1 MRVHWRVA
9 VQGILY
15 DARRLVALQRIQ
27 SPSWSGLTR
36 PSAHHRLGVDGRVR
50 PDHDGYAVPCD
61 RGESRNLRLLV
72 LLAVISIVC
81 AIAGPSSAQSA
92 SSYQMS
98 CGHIGVAGSTLF
110 AECRRIDGSFSRT
123 SIAIPGVEN
132 INGRLQ
138 FNGMGYVSTFQN
150 SCTNIGVAGSTLF
163 ANCRRMDGGF
173 NRTSIPIFGIANI
186 DGVLRY
192 Q

>member
-1 MRVHWRVA
+1 MRVHGRFAVRGVLPAIVA
-9 VQGILY
+9 
-15 DARRLVALQRIQ
+15 
-27 SPSWSGLTR
+27 
-36 PSAHHRLGVDGRVR
+36 
-50 PDHDGYAVPCD
+50 
-61 RGESRNLRLLV
+61 
-72 LLAVISIVC
+72 IVC
-81 AIAGPSSAQSA
+81 VMPGPATAQSA
-92 SSYQMS
+92 STYQMS

-110 AECRRIDGSFSRT
+110 ADCRRIDGSFNRT
-123 SIAIPGVEN
+123 SIAIVGVEN

-173 NRTSIPIFGIANI
+173 NRSSIPIFSIENI